1 MAYHALVAA
10 HAQRTRH
17 THGSTHAKSS
27 EAPTEK
33 PAASACVSAGA
44 HAQRLEPHQ
53 EEHAGI
59 RAATHRWVRRLYGAR
74 DGSADAGATA
84 PAAPRL

>member
-1 MAYHALVAA
+1 MAYHALVTA
-10 HAQRTRH
+10 HAKRTRH

-44 HAQRLEPHQ
+44 
-53 EEHAGI
+53 
-59 RAATHRWVRRLYGAR
+59 RACALVNCKSRVGALRGRPPRRR
-74 DGSADAGATA
+74 ERQKRM
-84 PAAPRL
+84 AAP